1 MYYERA
7 MAMLHVKSALNG
19 NFQIKKQFEKIV
31 QFGVARCT
39 SWNCWSLDTR
49 SEYLRHGIS

>member
-1 MYYERA
+1 
-7 MAMLHVKSALNG
+7 LALNG

-31 QFGVARCT
+31 QFGVATYT

-49 SEYLRHGIS
+49 SEYLRHAIS